1 MSTDS
6 GAARQY
12 NATLARI
19 ERCAP
24 GLWILRVRPDRG
36 LVEHEPGQYTTLGL
50 GLWEPRVEGA
60 QPESLDEED
69 RRRLVQRAFS
79 FSHPVLDPE
88 GGRLLRPEELE
99 AHEFYVTLVL
109 QGSPQRPPA
118 LTPRLFRLEE
128 GARLFTGGRATGRYT
143 LEPVGVD
150 DDVLF
155 AATGTGEAPHLAMI
169 WDLLRR
175 GHRGR
180 IVSVVCVRHRADL
193 GYRRLHERLPALFP
207 GVRMFD
213 LTTREPENA
222 GRKMYI
228 QEFIESGALER
239 ELGWRFEADRAHAF
253 LCGNPAMIGI
263 PKGSGGAVA
272 FPQPRGVFEILAG
285 RGFAYDARRH
295 PLGRIHFEEY
305 W

>member
-1 MSTDS
+1 VQHQ
-6 GAARQY
+6 A
-12 NATLARI
+12 
-19 ERCAP
+19 
-24 GLWILRVRPDRG
+24 
-36 LVEHEPGQYTTLGL
+36 GQYTTLGL

-60 QPESLDEED
+60 QPETLDAAQ
-69 RRRLVQRAFS
+69 RRRLVQRAYS
-79 FSHPVLDPE
+79 FSHPVLDAA
-88 GGRLLRPEELE
+88 GRRLLQPEEIG

-109 QGSPQRPPA
+109 QGSSHKPPA
-118 LTPRLFRLEE
+118 LTPRLFRLSE
-128 GARLFTGGRATGRYT
+128 GARLFIGERATGRYT
-143 LEPVGVD
+143 LEPVGAD

-180 IVSVVCVRHRADL
+180 IISVVCVRHRADL
-193 GYRRLHERLPALFP
+193 GYRRLHERLPELFP
-207 GVRMFD
+207 NVRIFA

-228 QEFIESGALER
+228 QEFLESGALER
-239 ELGWRFEADRAHAF
+239 ELGWSFDGGRAHAF

-263 PKGSGGAVA
+263 PKGPSGAAA
-272 FPQPRGVFEILAG
+272 FPQPRGMFEILAA
-285 RGFAYDARRH
+285 RGFSYDARRH
-295 PLGRIHFEEY
+295 ALGRIHFEEY